1 MNKIG
6 IIGLGYWGNI
16 ILRNL
21 EKLGEEDIV
30 ICDTLIKNKSINQKY
45 TYFNNYKDIECE
57 YVFITTPSTTHFEI
71 CNYFLSKGVKVFC
84 EKPLTLILEESE
96 KLYELASKN
105 NTIIFTDWIFTFNS
119 HIRQVKNDYNSGK
132 LGEIKSIFMNRL
144 NLGPERF
151 DVNARWDLASHDVS
165 IIQYLFSEFPKKV
178 SWKDYKRNKNSKMD
192 DSTLG
197 LLEFESFTACLNVSW
212 YYPKK
217 VRECVFE
224 FENFLLTWDDFKRV
238 LEYEEA
244 SKITFPIYSGN
255 INYPCSSYQES
266 LVSSINSFFSFSEK
280 EMKEQQKI
288 TLETIKILNL

>member
-6 IIGLGYWGNI
+6 LIGLGYWGSI

-21 EKLGEEDIV
+21 EKMGETDII
-30 ICDTLIKNKSINQKY
+30 ICDKIIKDKS
-45 TYFNNYKDIECE
+45 TSNNYKYLNDYKDLECE
-57 YVFITTPSTTHFEI
+57 YIFITTPSSSHFKI
-71 CNYFLSKGVKVFC
+71 CEYFLKQGKKVFC
-84 EKPLTLILEESE
+84 EKPLTLNFEESE
-96 KLYELASKN
+96 KLYRLAIEN
-105 NTIIFTDWIFTFNS
+105 NAKIFTDWIFTFNS
-119 HIRQVKNDYNSGK
+119 HIKQLKNDYKSGK

-165 IIQYLFSEFPKKV
+165 IIQYLFSKFPKKV
-178 SWKDYKRNKNSKMD
+178 SWKDYKRNKNSNMD

-197 LLEFESFTACLNVSW
+197 LLEYDSFTACLNVSW

-224 FENFLLTWDDFKRV
+224 FENYLVTWDDFKRV

-255 INYPCSSYQES
+255 ISYPCSSYDEP
-266 LVSSINSFFSFSEK
+266 LIRSIRTFFSFSK
-280 EMKEQQKI
+280 KQMKEQQKI
-288 TLETIKILNL
+288 TLETIKILNI